1 MDALAVAE
9 EPRVLP
15 AFQLAPVACLPML
28 LAAVTAGC
36 LLPPA
41 GVREATRESRPPA
54 PNHFR
59 PAPPAAATAIADG
72 FLATPGA
79 ATAARWPPDRDRLR
93 APRSPAAAWPPPLRP
108 RPGQL
113 VASEQG
119 SAQGLFLSLFAAEPH
134 DFVHTGMVVADPDG
148 LFVYETNGFLRAE
161 IGGTPAQRVAGGARR
176 VPWDEFV
183 GGQRFVAVF
192 DPPAGLDVDRAIGW
206 LRERLGTPFDLRF
219 DPRDDA
225 ALYCSELT
233 AKALAAGGAPPPL
246 APFNTNASLGAV
258 RDWIGSIADGLY
270 VPPAITGPGPPVA
283 LVSRW
288 HSRRQIHAYF
298 AAKRELHRRFTADQT
313 LGNVIGY
320 SPWRGLRL
328 RPPVQGFLA
337 AVDAAAEDWPEAEA
351 PDTAALAARVAV
363 LARQYLGVF
372 PAPAAQ
378 DPAPAGSTPRA
389 GG

>member
-1 MDALAVAE
+1 V
-9 EPRVLP
+9 
-15 AFQLAPVACLPML
+15 L
-28 LAAVTAGC
+28 LAAITAGC

-41 GVREATRESRPPA
+41 AVREATRESWPPA
-54 PNHFR
+54 TNHFR
-59 PAPPAAATAIADG
+59 PAPPAAATTLADG
-72 FLATPGA
+72 FIATPGA
-79 ATAARWPPDRDRLR
+79 AAATPIASWPPDRGRLR
-93 APRSPAAAWPPPLRP
+93 ARPSPPAAAWPPPFRP

-119 SAQGLFLSLFAAEPH
+119 SAQGLFLSLFAAEYH
-134 DFVHTGMVVADPDG
+134 DFVHTGMVVADRDG
-148 LFVYETNGFLRAE
+148 LFVYETNGFIRAE
-161 IGGTPAQRVAGGARR
+161 LGGTPAQRVAGGARR
-176 VPWDEFV
+176 VPWDDFV
-183 GGQRFVAVF
+183 GSQRFVAVF
-192 DPPAGLDVDRAIGW
+192 DPPAGLDVDRSIGW

-219 DPRDDA
+219 EPRDDA

-233 AKALAAGGAPPPL
+233 AKALAAGGAPPSL
-246 APFNTNASLGAV
+246 VPFRTNASLGAV
-258 RDWIGSIADGLY
+258 RAWIGITADGLY

-298 AAKRELHRRFTADQT
+298 AAKHELHRRFTPDQP
-313 LGNVIGY
+313 LGNVIAY

-328 RPPVQGFLA
+328 RPAVQGFLA
-337 AVDAAAEDWPEAEA
+337 AVDAAAAGWPEAEA

-363 LARQYLGVF
+363 LAQLYLGAG